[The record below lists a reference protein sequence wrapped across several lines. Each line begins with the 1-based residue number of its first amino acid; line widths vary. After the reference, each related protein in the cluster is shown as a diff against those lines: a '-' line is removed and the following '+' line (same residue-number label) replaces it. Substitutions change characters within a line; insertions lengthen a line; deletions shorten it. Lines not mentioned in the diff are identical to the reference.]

1 MTKPFV
7 WTLLG
12 LATLAACARE
22 EEPVAP
28 ASGDLP
34 AAIALRD
41 PGGRLLANATVDEG
55 AGVRVRVE
63 AAGLV
68 AGTYA
73 VHLHETGL
81 CEPPAFAS
89 AGAHWNP
96 TQRQHGRLNPL
107 GPHLGDLPN
116 LTVGSDG
123 AGAVEFTV
131 QGVSFHRGDRRLL
144 DADGAALVIHTGPD
158 DYRTDPSGSSGAR
171 LACGVVAGDDLN
183 QLPD

>member
-28 ASGDLP
+28 PSGDLP
-34 AAIALRD
+34 AAVALRD
-41 PGGRLLANATVDEG
+41 PGGRLLANATVDEA
-55 AGVRVRVE
+55 AGLRVRVE

-73 VHLHETGL
+73 VHLHQAGR
-81 CEPPAFAS
+81 CAPPAFDS
-89 AGAHWNP
+89 AGPHWNP
-96 TQRQHGRLNPL
+96 AGRQHGRLNPL

-116 LTVGSDG
+116 LNVGADG
-123 AGAVEFTV
+123 AGTVEFTIP
-131 QGVSFHRGDRRLL
+131 GASLSRGDHALADR
-144 DADGAALVIHTGPD
+144 DGAALVVHAGPD
-158 DYRTDPSGSSGAR
+158 DYRTDPSGNSGAR
-171 LACGVVAGDDLN
+171 LACGVVSE
-183 QLPD
+183 PR